1 MTHRHPTG
9 FGRRLLLR
17 LLLLLLHPCKLV
29 PQEVVLFP
37 QLNNFPVQRLLDL
50 EKNPISMPDGG
61 RKVRAPRCPPTRTA

>member
-9 FGRRLLLR
+9 FGRRLLL
-17 LLLLLLHPCKLV
+17 LLLHPCQLV

-50 EKNPISMPDGG
+50 KKNPISMPFGG
-61 RKVRAPRCPPTRTA
+61 RKVRTSLSPDS